1 MLDLAP
7 NGELFHIMRREGAL
21 RIDQVRFIACEIVN
35 ILEYMNNKGLAHRDL
50 KPANL
55 LLDENFHLKLVDFGT
70 SKVIDRTV

>member
-7 NGELFHIMRREGAL
+7 NGELFHLMRREGAL
-21 RIDQVRFIACEIVN
+21 RIDQVRFIACEIVI
-35 ILEYMNNKGLAHRDL
+35 ILEYMNMKGLAHRDL

>member
-7 NGELFHIMRREGAL
+7 NGELFQLMRREGAL
-21 RIDQVRFIACEIVN
+21 RIDQVRFIASEIVN
-35 ILEYMNNKGLAHRDL
+35 ILEYMNIKGLAHRDL

>member
-1 MLDLAP
+1 VLDLAP
-7 NGELFHIMRREGAL
+7 NGELFQLMRREGPL

-35 ILEYMNNKGLAHRDL
+35 ILEYMNIKGLAHRDL